1 MTEAFTQRLIE
12 ALDQEFGESGL
23 TAPRCLWFASLAST
37 NQAALDLEPA
47 SSPLEPVLVGCDDQ
61 QAGRGR
67 RGRGWFSHPSQSLTF
82 SLVFE
87 RRVHAEDSLAGLS
100 LVVGLQLCEALASTV
115 PDLSLKWPND
125 LLKAS
130 RKCAGILV
138 ETRRFEQPGG
148 SRTERV
154 VCGIGLNLRTP
165 EGLSPDLRKTVSG
178 LFDADLPDESGRA
191 KLLARVVRFQVQGW
205 NRFVSEGLAA
215 SLGAWERFDALRDQP
230 IRVLADPQKPDS
242 ELTRGTARGVAAD
255 GALWVETPQGMR
267 KVYAGEVSVRPL
279 ALE

>member
-1 MTEAFTQRLIE
+1 VTDAFRPRLIR
-12 ALDQEFGESGL
+12 ALDQEFREFGWP
-23 TAPRCLWFASLAST
+23 AIRCLWFPHLAST
-37 NQAALDLEPA
+37 NQFALDLEPT
-47 SSPLEPVLVGCDDQ
+47 SLPLEPVLVGCDDQ

-67 RGRGWFSHPSQSLTF
+67 RGRGWFSHPAHSLTF

-100 LVVGLQLCEALASTV
+100 LVIGLQLCEALASMV
-115 PDLSLKWPND
+115 PGLSLKWPND
-125 LLKAS
+125 LLKAG

-148 SRTERV
+148 SRIERV
-154 VCGIGLNLRTP
+154 VCGIGLNLRPP
-165 EGLSPDLRKTVSG
+165 EGLSPALSQTVSG
-178 LFDADLPDESGRA
+178 LFDSDPPDLEGRA
-191 KLLARVVRFQVQGW
+191 MLLAKVVRFQVQGW
-205 NRFVSEGLAA
+205 NRFISEGLAA

-230 IRVLADPQKPDS
+230 IRVLADPQNPES

-255 GALWVETPQGMR
+255 GALWVETHQGMQ